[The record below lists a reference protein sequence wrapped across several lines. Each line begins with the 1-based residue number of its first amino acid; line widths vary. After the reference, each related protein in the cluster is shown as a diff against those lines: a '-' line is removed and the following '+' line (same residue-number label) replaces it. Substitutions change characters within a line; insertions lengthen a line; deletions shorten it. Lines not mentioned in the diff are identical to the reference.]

1 MIKCDICGKEFEG
14 EGHNAEPIK
23 KGVCCDDCNNKVI
36 AIRMLEF
43 LTNRTRKVK
52 VGDKIKILSMDG
64 EDGYSD
70 RIGVWYYTKKI
81 HNNLSS
87 YNLYNYNMQPIIT
100 FYNYTDMKQFCM
112 NGAKYEK

>member
-70 RIGVWYYTKKI
+70 RIGVVEYIDDIGQIHGTWGGCALIPNVDKFVIIKEKK
-81 HNNLSS
+81 
-87 YNLYNYNMQPIIT
+87 
-100 FYNYTDMKQFCM
+100 
-112 NGAKYEK
+112 

>member
-23 KGVCCDDCNNKVI
+23 KGICCDDCNHKVI

-43 LTNRTRKVK
+43 LANRTRKVK

-64 EDGYSD
+64 ENDYSD
-70 RIGVWYYTKKI
+70 RVGIVECIDDIGQIHGTWGGCALIPNVDKFVIIQEKK
-81 HNNLSS
+81 
-87 YNLYNYNMQPIIT
+87 
-100 FYNYTDMKQFCM
+100 
-112 NGAKYEK
+112 

>member
-1 MIKCDICGKEFEG
+1 MLKCVICGKEFEG
-14 EGHNAEPIK
+14 YGHNAEPIK
-23 KGVCCDDCNNKVI
+23 IGVCCDDCNNKVI

-70 RIGVWYYTKKI
+70 RIGVVEYIDDIGQI
-81 HNNLSS
+81 HGTWGGCALIPNVDKF
-87 YNLYNYNMQPIIT
+87 III
-100 FYNYTDMKQFCM
+100 NDD
-112 NGAKYEK
+112 

>member
-1 MIKCDICGKEFEG
+1 MR
-14 EGHNAEPIK
+14 NAIRII
-23 KGVCCDDCNNKVI
+23 GQMMSVI
-36 AIRMLEF
+36 AMNK
-43 LTNRTRKVK
+43 LTKLRVK
-52 VGDKIKILSMDG
+52 K
-64 EDGYSD
+64 EY
-70 RIGVWYYTKKI
+70 GVWYYTKKI